1 MFGRHTCFTPNGCSV
16 VDYTIVSESILDQI
30 LFFHVSDFLA
40 TLSDCH
46 CKLSWEMLANFT
58 CSNNSY
64 MLNPLPLKYIW
75 NETSITDFQ
84 SAFERDE
91 IKSKITSFINLS
103 ITDTQDATTQLN
115 SIITDAANISLK
127 KYSRKV
133 NGQNTNGLKKKYKK
147 NKKWFDADL
156 KALRNRVIS
165 NGKLY
170 SMFPKDPIVRGRYYK
185 LQRVYNKTKKKQRE
199 VVQKTTVRAN

>member
-46 CKLSWEMLANFT
+46 CKLSWGMLANFT

-75 NETSITDFQ
+75 NETSITNFQ

-103 ITDTQDATTQLN
+103 ITDTQDAATQLN

-133 NGQNTNGLKKKYKK
+133 NGQNTKGLKKKHKK

-170 SMFPKDPIVRGRYYK
+170 SMFPKDPIIEEDTINFKGFIIKLKKAKRGSSK
-185 LQRVYNKTKKKQRE
+185 N
-199 VVQKTTVRAN
+199 NC

>member
-1 MFGRHTCFTPNGCSV
+1 
-16 VDYTIVSESILDQI
+16 
-30 LFFHVSDFLA
+30 
-40 TLSDCH
+40 
-46 CKLSWEMLANFT
+46 
-58 CSNNSY
+58 
-64 MLNPLPLKYIW
+64 MLNPLPLKHIW

-103 ITDTQDATTQLN
+103 ITDTQDAATQLN

-133 NGQNTNGLKKKYKK
+133 NCQNNKGLKRNIRKT
-147 NKKWFDADL
+147 KKWFDADL

-185 LQRVYNKTKKKQRE
+185 LQRVYNKTKTSKER
-199 VVQKTTVRAN
+199 

>member
-1 MFGRHTCFTPNGCSV
+1 
-16 VDYTIVSESILDQI
+16 
-30 LFFHVSDFLA
+30 
-40 TLSDCH
+40 
-46 CKLSWEMLANFT
+46 
-58 CSNNSY
+58 

-103 ITDTQDATTQLN
+103 ITDTQDAATQLN

-133 NGQNTNGLKKKYKK
+133 NCQNTKGLK
-147 NKKWFDADL
+147 
-156 KALRNRVIS
+156 
-165 NGKLY
+165 
-170 SMFPKDPIVRGRYYK
+170 
-185 LQRVYNKTKKKQRE
+185 T
-199 VVQKTTVRAN
+199 